1 MPTTAPRARRRFADP
16 AAAGRGVDAWRRA
29 VCAAVFDNPGRIADA
44 LSHRITRRFEVPA
57 HRHADL
63 LQLDVVH
70 RCRGESEIDG
80 RATPL
85 GETTLLLAP
94 PGRRHGYMLHPAGR
108 DAAVWL
114 IKLRLGRGATPP
126 LPHAVTDPQ
135 AAAALLAAASGF
147 VRGWTPKGVG
157 TLSLC
162 DLARLI
168 ALWPSS
174 SHETATVE
182 SRDRDCDRP
191 PVGDGPSARVRH
203 AAETLGARLDDPPDL
218 AELAAAARLSPRHF
232 SRRFRLDFGCTP
244 HAYLQ
249 ARRLDA
255 ARGLL
260 RDADRRVAGVA
271 EQLGFSSPAAFSRWF
286 TRLVGT
292 TPRAFR
298 DDPRKF

>member
-1 MPTTAPRARRRFADP
+1 MPPAVPRARRRFADP
-16 AAAGRGVDAWRRA
+16 AAAGRGADAWRRA
-29 VCAAVFDNPGRIADA
+29 ACAAVFDNPGRITDA

-70 RCRGESEIDG
+70 ACRGESVIDG
-80 RATPL
+80 RPTPL
-85 GETTLLLAP
+85 GETTVLLAP
-94 PGRRHGYMLHPAGR
+94 PGRRHGYTLHPAGR

-114 IKLRLGRGATPP
+114 IKLRLGRGGAPP
-126 LPHAVTDPQ
+126 LPHAVADPRAAPALR
-135 AAAALLAAASGF
+135 AAAASF
-147 VRGWTPKGVG
+147 VRGWTPRGVG
-157 TLSLC
+157 LSALC

-168 ALWPSS
+168 ALWPASP
-174 SHETATVE
+174 HETAPVE
-182 SRDRDCDRP
+182 SSHGNAP

-286 TRLVGT
+286 TRLAGT